1 MVVAYGG
8 SAKEAALNGQV
19 IKARRLE
26 EIAAKPVKRWVD
38 SGAHQTG
45 AACPCFFARL

>member
-8 SAKEAALNGQV
+8 TAKEAGLKGQV

-26 EIAAKPVKRWVD
+26 EIAAK
-38 SGAHQTG
+38 
-45 AACPCFFARL
+45 